1 MNKKVPI
8 HKFLL
13 KALPLTAILGGG
25 AYYLTDRYSIGVD
38 PQEKTC
44 LQWRVFVIDK
54 YEREIV
60 RGEIYAFR
68 SESMDP
74 YFKDGSQV
82 IKVADGIPGDRVKV
96 TTEKTFVNDK
106 VVGEGLLLNKKLKK
120 PKSRFVREEVVPQ
133 DKFWFMG
140 RSLDSFDSRYWGY
153 VSKSNIVGR
162 AYPIW

>member
-1 MNKKVPI
+1 MKNKMPL

-13 KALPLTAILGGG
+13 KALPLTLILGVG
-25 AYYLTDRYSIGVD
+25 AYYLTDRYSVGID

-54 YEREIV
+54 HDTVIE
-60 RGEIYAFR
+60 RGEIFAFR

-82 IKVADGIPGDRVKV
+82 IKVVDGVPGDRVKV
-96 TTEKTFVNDK
+96 TQDKVSVNDV
-106 VVGEGLLLNKKLKK
+106 VVGKGLLLSKKLKK
-120 PKSRFVREEVVPQ
+120 PKSRYVRDEIVPEG
-133 DKFWFMG
+133 KYWFMG
-140 RSLDSFDSRYWGY
+140 RSEDSFDSRYWGY
-153 VSKSNIVGR
+153 VSKSNVIGR